1 MFSRNF
7 WASPALVF
15 PPIAVTVSFPPA
27 APWSMC
33 TYMSVLYLLCVPNY
47 ISDAQPCPNLCPLMD
62 CNLPGS
68 SVHGILQAR
77 ILEWNWVAISSSRES
92 FQPRDQTCVSCICG
106 QIITLVIHLYNL
118 ITEIQFTDKS
128 NAFLDL
134 QHQSVSAIQK
144 SI

>member
-27 APWSMC
+27 APESMC

-47 ISDAQPCPNLCPLMD
+47 ISDAQPCLNLCPLMD

-77 ILEWNWVAISSSRES
+77 ILKWNWVAISSSRGS
-92 FQPRDQTCVSCICG
+92 FQPRDQTCVSYICG

-134 QHQSVSAIQK
+134 QPQSVSAIQK
-144 SI
+144 SV